1 MKTTKISLQNIL
13 SRSLIVGVLFGA
25 ITAILVVI
33 AAKNDKE
40 SARNNV
46 LIVIAGMTTI
56 ASLAAFE
63 QYRENQD
70 KDSLVEISFNEGFV
84 NSIIYSQKT
93 RSLEKNVER
102 ETTKSKILPWDLSL
116 SQLISE
122 DNSLALA
129 RLRIEL
135 EQELRKIAYHNNID
149 INNRPLG
156 LVSLARELASKA
168 ILPSLWVKAIEEIVS
183 VCDRAIHGT
192 KISDNTAAS
201 VIRVGSQMLEEL
213 RLVSAIN

>member
-1 MKTTKISLQNIL
+1 MPEEQGDIVPVSSSELSPSSGTNSDPNTIL
-13 SRSLIVGVLFGA
+13 L
-25 ITAILVVI
+25 
-33 AAKNDKE
+33 K
-40 SARNNV
+40 
-46 LIVIAGMTTI
+46 AGMTTI

-70 KDSLVEISFNEGFV
+70 KDSLVEI
-84 NSIIYSQKT
+84 
-93 RSLEKNVER
+93 
-102 ETTKSKILPWDLSL
+102 
-116 SQLISE
+116 
-122 DNSLALA
+122 SLALA

-156 LVSLARELASKA
+156 LVSLARELASKE

-183 VCDRAIHGT
+183 VCDRVIHGT